1 MEIKAVGQNFGM
13 AMVKTKSAERFIICL
28 PYDKAIEVKVMEMES
43 RRNPI
48 DYYVSTINKNGKEK
62 IAVEVGTKKF
72 VQNILRNPIKTIRAG
87 KEYAEKLNA
96 EQQSQKELT
105 SGMTIPKI

>member
-43 RRNPI
+43 GFFSN
-48 DYYVSTINKNGKEK
+48 D
-62 IAVEVGTKKF
+62 
-72 VQNILRNPIKTIRAG
+72 
-87 KEYAEKLNA
+87 
-96 EQQSQKELT
+96 
-105 SGMTIPKI
+105 IP